1 MIHQCVVAMAAKL
14 QVRQDCIME
23 KVLLGLAGADPN
35 KADGGENLRAGDEE
49 KSKKCCNA

>member
-35 KADGGENLRAGDEE
+35 KADGVEDLREVANDE
-49 KSKKCCNA
+49 KSKCCNV